1 MAHTDVKAFEEEL
14 ELLTKVIAILG
25 DLLFFL
31 FNRMF
36 PNILITSFLYV
47 IIDNMHVLFMIGCFI
62 QHISKSSN

>member
-1 MAHTDVKAFEEEL
+1 LFINLEALSKKVFSKSHANMAHTDVKAFEEEL

-31 FNRMF
+31 FNRTF

-47 IIDNMHVLFMIGCFI
+47 IIE
-62 QHISKSSN
+62 

>member
-1 MAHTDVKAFEEEL
+1 MAHTDVKAFEEGL

-31 FNRMF
+31 FNRTF

-47 IIDNMHVLFMIGCFI
+47 IIE
-62 QHISKSSN
+62 